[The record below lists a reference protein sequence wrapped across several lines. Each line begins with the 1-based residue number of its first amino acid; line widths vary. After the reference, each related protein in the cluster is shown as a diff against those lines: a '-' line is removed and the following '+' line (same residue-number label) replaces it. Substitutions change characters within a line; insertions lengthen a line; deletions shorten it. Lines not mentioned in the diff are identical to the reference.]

1 MVDHVR
7 KVHVAEEIRIVIPGR
22 AHRDHENL
30 AVLQIR
36 ARVEAECLRVDIDQR
51 GLTGAAEARE
61 NHEVVALDRR
71 VEVDEIAAL
80 IVAAALLR
88 VVFHHV
94 ENQRL
99 VFLGGRDLC

>member
-7 KVHVAEEIRIVIPGR
+7 KVHVTEEIRIVIPGR
-22 AHRDHENL
+22 THRDHENL

-36 ARVEAECLRVDIDQR
+36 ARIEPQRLRIDIDQR
-51 GLTGAAEARE
+51 RLTRAAEARE
-61 NHEVVALDRR
+61 YHEIVALDRR
-71 VEVDEIAAL
+71 VEIDKVTAL
-80 IVAAALLR
+80 IIATALLR
-88 VVFHHV
+88 VVLHHI